1 MIISAAICPH
11 PPLIV
16 PTVAGGA
23 AFETDDLRAACDL
36 AISRLLAPSP
46 RQIVIVGA
54 HLNEHRGEPTRGL
67 RAFAPGAPD
76 LPEYDLPLPMVVGN
90 WLLDRGGAGAAAAAG
105 AAGAAARTLAD
116 VRADGTPVGPWPDV
130 ADPTGLL
137 VMADGSARRSA
148 KGPGYLDER
157 AASFDTI
164 VTKAL
169 ASSDLD
175 ALADLDEALGA
186 ELLVG
191 GVGPLKA
198 LASLARGAAW
208 RAEVLYDA
216 APYGV
221 QYTVAAWSRA

>member
-16 PTVAGGA
+16 PAVAAGA

-36 AISRLLAPSP
+36 AISRLLARAPE
-46 RQIVIVGA
+46 QIVIVGGDSPHA
-54 HLNEHRGEPTRGL
+54 PGGL
-67 RAFAPGAPD
+67 RAFAPGALD
-76 LPEYDLPLPMVVGN
+76 LPDYDLPLPLVIGN
-90 WLLDRGGAGAAAAAG
+90 WLLDRAGFAAAG
-105 AAGAAARTLAD
+105 RPG
-116 VRADGTPVGPWPDV
+116 VVVGADGTPTDGWPGLS
-130 ADPTGLL
+130 PTTGLL
-137 VMADGSARRSA
+137 VMADGSARRSV

-157 AASFDTI
+157 AEAFDAA

-169 ASSDLD
+169 ATSDLD
-175 ALADLDEALGA
+175 ALLALDSRLAA

-198 LASLARGAAW
+198 LAALTRGAMW
-208 RAEVLYDA
+208 RAEVFYDA

-221 QYTVAAWSRA
+221 QYTVASWSRVGLA

>member
-16 PTVAGGA
+16 PTIAAGA

-36 AISRLLAPSP
+36 AVSRLLARAPE
-46 RQIVIVGA
+46 QIVIVGA
-54 HLNEHRGEPTRGL
+54 QSPTVVGGL
-67 RAFAPGAPD
+67 RGYAPGARD
-76 LPEYDLPLPMVVGN
+76 LPDYELPLPLVIGN
-90 WLLDRGGAGAAAAAG
+90 WLLDRAGFAGADRHG
-105 AAGAAARTLAD
+105 VLA
-116 VRADGTPVGPWPDV
+116 RADGTPVDAWPDLS
-130 ADPTGLL
+130 PTTGLL

-148 KGPGYLDER
+148 KGPGYLDDR
-157 AASFDTI
+157 AEAFDAA

-169 ASSDLD
+169 ATSDLD
-175 ALADLDEALGA
+175 ALSALDLRLSA

-198 LASLARGAAW
+198 LAGLARGATW
-208 RAEVLYDA
+208 RAEILYDA

-221 QYTVAAWSRA
+221 QYAVASWSRIGVA

>member
-16 PTVAGGA
+16 PAVAAGA

-36 AISRLLAPSP
+36 AISRLLARAPE
-46 RQIVIVGA
+46 QIVIVGGDSPHA
-54 HLNEHRGEPTRGL
+54 PGGL
-67 RAFAPGAPD
+67 GAFAPGAPD
-76 LPEYDLPLPMVVGN
+76 LPDYDLPLPLVIGN
-90 WLLDRGGAGAAAAAG
+90 WLLDRAGFAAAG
-105 AAGAAARTLAD
+105 RHGVV
-116 VRADGTPVGPWPDV
+116 VRADGTPTDGWPGL
-130 ADPTGLL
+130 APTTGLL
-137 VMADGSARRSA
+137 VMADGSARRSV

-157 AASFDTI
+157 AEPFDAA

-169 ASSDLD
+169 ATSDLD
-175 ALADLDEALGA
+175 ALLALDSPLAA

-198 LASLARGAAW
+198 LAALTRGATW
-208 RAEVLYDA
+208 RAEAFYDA

-221 QYTVAAWSRA
+221 QYTVASWSRIGVA

>member
-1 MIISAAICPH
+1 VIISAVICPH

-36 AISRLLAPSP
+36 AIGRMLSSSP
-46 RQIVIVGA
+46 RQVVIIGSDGGP
-54 HLNEHRGEPTRGL
+54 LGL
-67 RAFAPGAPD
+67 RAYAPGAPD
-76 LPEYDLPLPMVVGN
+76 LPDYDLPLPLVIGS
-90 WLLDRGGAGAAAAAG
+90 WLLDRTDTGGV
-105 AAGAAARTLAD
+105 ARRLVV
-116 VRADGTPVGPWPDV
+116 VRADGSPVGSWPDLSE
-130 ADPTGLL
+130 PTGLL
-137 VMADGSARRSA
+137 VMADGSARRELKS
-148 KGPGYLDER
+148 PGYLDER
-157 AASFDTI
+157 AEPFDAA

-169 ASSDLD
+169 ASADLA
-175 ALADLDEALGA
+175 ALAELDVGLAA

-198 LASLARGAAW
+198 LATLGASAELAAGAAW

-221 QYTVAAWSRA
+221 QYTVASWSRA

>member
-11 PPLIV
+11 PPLLV
-16 PTVAGGA
+16 PTVAAGA

-36 AISRLLAPSP
+36 SISRLLARAPE
-46 RQIVIVGA
+46 QIVIVGA
-54 HLNEHRGEPTRGL
+54 ESPAAVGGL
-67 RAFAPGAPD
+67 RGFAPGAPD
-76 LPEYDLPLPMVVGN
+76 LPDYDLPLPFVIGN
-90 WLLDRGGAGAAAAAG
+90 WLLDRAGVAASTRRG
-105 AAGAAARTLAD
+105 VV
-116 VRADGTPVGPWPDV
+116 VRADGTPTDHWPEL
-130 ADPTGLL
+130 APTTGLL

-157 AASFDTI
+157 AEAYDAEL
-164 VTKAL
+164 VKAL
-169 ASSDLD
+169 ATCDLD
-175 ALADLDEALGA
+175 ALLALDVRLAG

-198 LASLARGAAW
+198 LAGLARGATW

-221 QYTVAAWSRA
+221 QYTVASWSQA

>member
-11 PPLIV
+11 PPLLV
-16 PTVAGGA
+16 PTVAGRA

-36 AISRLLAPSP
+36 AISRLLARAPA
-46 RQIVIVGA
+46 QLVIVGA
-54 HLNEHRGEPTRGL
+54 ESPAAARGGL
-67 RAFAPGAPD
+67 RAFAPGVSD
-76 LPEYDLPLPMVVGN
+76 LPDYDLPLPLVIGN
-90 WLLDRGGAGAAAAAG
+90 WLLDRAGAAAAG
-105 AAGAAARTLAD
+105 RRGVV
-116 VRADGTPVGPWPDV
+116 VRADGTPLEGRGGRDGRGGWPDF
-130 ADPTGLL
+130 AESTGLL

-148 KGPGYLDER
+148 KGPGCLDER
-157 AASFDTI
+157 AEAYDAA

-175 ALADLDEALGA
+175 QLAGIDETLEA

-191 GVGPLKA
+191 GVGQLKA
-198 LASLARGAAW
+198 LAGLARGATW

-221 QYTVAAWSRA
+221 QYTVAPWSRA